1 MECIVRKLE
10 DGLYVMV
17 SNVIIEK
24 VNNNQQTIETVNNL
38 RFVGEMFQTYPTVK
52 YLLLRVLGRNVV
64 PVNTICQ
71 DGATQGL
78 NSQKSLKN

>member
-1 MECIVRKLE
+1 MRKLE
-10 DGLYVMV
+10 DGRYVMV
-17 SNVIIEK
+17 SK
-24 VNNNQQTIETVNNL
+24 VNNDQQAIETVNNL

-64 PVNTICQ
+64 PVNTVCQ